1 MDESPAEL
9 CDHGPGRPGEHDPNS
24 LQDMQQELR
33 ILLPGAQL
41 LTAFLILLPFQGEF
55 AKINRAEKGVYLVTF
70 LCSIASLVLFNAPA
84 AQHRVERPLRDPAHF
99 KQRVNRLVVAGMAS
113 LSVALILATDL
124 VVHEIIG
131 GLSAIIVTAI
141 VALLIGVTWWLQ
153 PLIRDARRP

>member
-1 MDESPAEL
+1 
-9 CDHGPGRPGEHDPNS
+9 
-24 LQDMQQELR
+24 
-33 ILLPGAQL
+33 
-41 LTAFLILLPFQGEF
+41 
-55 AKINRAEKGVYLVTF
+55 VTF